1 MGQQAMEENSAM
13 KVDKIKR
20 EATLLMSTNGRL
32 DVNLFLS
39 PATEAHLGSELFLD
53 VLNSD
58 KNFVPMEDILTNEI
72 LLIRKAQIMGLEVP
86 ERDLL
91 PETLEA
97 REIPVRVELIN
108 GDIVEGSFFVEL
120 PPYRSR
126 LSDFLNLAHQFIYL
140 CRDQSD
146 MILNNTYILSV
157 KHQAAGEV

>member
-1 MGQQAMEENSAM
+1 M
-13 KVDKIKR
+13 KGDKIKR

-32 DVNLFLS
+32 DVTLFLS
-39 PATEAHLGSELFLD
+39 QSTEVHLGVELFLD

-58 KNFVPMEDILTNEI
+58 KTFIPMEDSLTNEI
-72 LLIRKAQIMGLEVP
+72 LLIRKAQIMGLELP

-91 PETLEA
+91 PETLET

-108 GDIVEGSFFVEL
+108 GEIVEGSFFVEL

-126 LSDFLNLAHQFIYL
+126 LSDFLNLAHQFVYL
-140 CRDQSD
+140 CRKQND

-157 KHQAAGEV
+157 KHQSADEL